1 MPKIFLIKE
10 RLQEQQTRLLEAQ
23 KAGATLEDD
32 RGSSDVSSFRDSS
45 SSLDMRRDRSLPR
58 IFHMDTSSPPPRK
71 ENTSQPLDL
80 ARESRLDLVR
90 EDRLNLSRESRHDIS
105 RDGRLDLSRESPLD
119 LEQDNCSLDLRLGD
133 RSRERRPTSPRS
145 PSRYTSPHLLEEHP
159 DDQPLSL
166 TIRDR
171 DDETCYWRDDARA
184 ASPGRLD
191 SAAEAPRRTLPPIS
205 RILPRPLV
213 GRPRSP
219 SMPVPD
225 LLCPPQETPLD
236 CHVPRRSASPRLP
249 PFSDVRRHQRAPSPM
264 EYDHRPSRYHD
275 DHALPYDL
283 TTRRSRSP
291 RTISPQSLPPVL
303 ASMRLRECTNAEDG
317 GGQGSGG
324 GPPPSQH
331 GSSSGGGYMDT
342 SQTSLAFFGSLGLG
356 GDKGGLGGADGG
368 GGGGQMPSG
377 ISSIESAS
385 QPPPLPSPVEPH
397 VYSLPE
403 HCRSIPLTANDTSP
417 AFPAP
422 SHFREKHLQ
431 HMQHQHQQHQ
441 LQHQQ
446 HQQHQQSLQLQFQ
459 QQQMQTQTQT
469 QYTVPVPSPSPLA
482 VSPPLSSAT
491 SPLPIATT
499 TLRSPP
505 EAQTYEPLTTQTQ
518 VPLVSSTDLQSGWNE
533 RSPTSPQYQTNY
545 ASRPSPGG
553 SSIMDASSP
562 PLHDIQHEVPLQVR
576 VSILQQRLGLP
587 EDTPLEFVNGG
598 HGIKNPLAPS
608 TDTPRQDVNEKLPPP
623 VIEDDSS
630 KFVCR
635 VCSKTFS
642 LQRLLNRHMK
652 CHSDV
657 KRYLCTFCGKGFND
671 TFDLKRHTRTH
682 TGVRPYKCNLCE
694 KSFTQRCSLE
704 SHCLK
709 VHGVQHSYAYKERR
723 SKVYVCEECG
733 HTTGEPECHY
743 LHLKDNHPY
752 SPALLK
758 FYDKRHFKFNNSN
771 FTNVL
776 LMSQT

>member
-1 MPKIFLIKE
+1 M
-10 RLQEQQTRLLEAQ
+10 
-23 KAGATLEDD
+23 
-32 RGSSDVSSFRDSS
+32 
-45 SSLDMRRDRSLPR
+45 SL
-58 IFHMDTSSPPPRK
+58 
-71 ENTSQPLDL
+71 
-80 ARESRLDLVR
+80 A
-90 EDRLNLSRESRHDIS
+90 
-105 RDGRLDLSRESPLD
+105 
-119 LEQDNCSLDLRLGD
+119 
-133 RSRERRPTSPRS
+133 
-145 PSRYTSPHLLEEHP
+145 
-159 DDQPLSL
+159 
-166 TIRDR
+166 

-469 QYTVPVPSPSPLA
+469 QYTVPVPSPSPLP

-518 VPLVSSTDLQSGWNE
+518 V
-533 RSPTSPQYQTNY
+533 R
-545 ASRPSPGG
+545 
-553 SSIMDASSP
+553 
-562 PLHDIQHEVPLQVR
+562 
-576 VSILQQRLGLP
+576 
-587 EDTPLEFVNGG
+587 
-598 HGIKNPLAPS
+598 
-608 TDTPRQDVNEKLPPP
+608 
-623 VIEDDSS
+623 
-630 KFVCR
+630 
-635 VCSKTFS
+635 
-642 LQRLLNRHMK
+642 
-652 CHSDV
+652 
-657 KRYLCTFCGKGFND
+657 
-671 TFDLKRHTRTH
+671 
-682 TGVRPYKCNLCE
+682 
-694 KSFTQRCSLE
+694 
-704 SHCLK
+704 
-709 VHGVQHSYAYKERR
+709 
-723 SKVYVCEECG
+723 
-733 HTTGEPECHY
+733 
-743 LHLKDNHPY
+743 
-752 SPALLK
+752 PAL
-758 FYDKRHFKFNNSN
+758 S
-771 FTNVL
+771 
-776 LMSQT
+776 S